1 MDKSLLS
8 VQKTSSEVTSTGS
21 NGQIV
26 LQEHLKNIFSREKEP
41 EKEKEKPEGGT
52 RPTYLPESSGRTP
65 SCSKNKEVFRC
76 FTCAACPPTHS
87 RPLSVC
93 VLSAATPQ
101 QRWAAL
107 LPHCGSRIL
116 HMMWRLTHFCECVC
130 LCVSGRVCV
139 CGLSGWEF
147 LVDVVSQVIL
157 GHLFRAHNVKE

>member
-1 MDKSLLS
+1 M
-8 VQKTSSEVTSTGS
+8 TSTGS
-21 NGQIV
+21 NGQTA
-26 LQEHLKNIFSREKEP
+26 LQHWKNTLSREKEP

-65 SCSKNKEVFRC
+65 SCSNNKEVFRC

-107 LPHCGSRIL
+107 LPHRGSRIL
-116 HMMWRLTHFCECVC
+116 HIMWRLTHFVNVSAWVWAAACVC
-130 LCVSGRVCV
+130 MWVIWLRVPCWCGQSGYFGSQIETTQCKRVKNKWRT
-139 CGLSGWEF
+139 L
-147 LVDVVSQVIL
+147 
-157 GHLFRAHNVKE
+157 